1 MQGIVVPQGSRVTIT
16 KRGRGETIQN
26 ARHLLDGNNAPFLII
41 GDAPHSTYLYRDN
54 GTTPLTLAK
63 DLRHVGVED
72 LKDVDAV
79 VHMAELSN
87 DPAGQ
92 LAPNIT
98 YEINH
103 KGSVHLAEP
112 ALKAGVKRFVY
123 MSRAG
128 WGVSDGIVK
137 RRRNTL
143 RFSYWEA
150 RLLELHRHAKAPT
163 DNWL

>member
-1 MQGIVVPQGSRVTIT
+1 LLAPELIRQGYEVIGLDTGFYKERTFY
-16 KRGRGETIQN
+16 RGGE
-26 ARHLLDGNNAPFLII
+26 
-41 GDAPHSTYLYRDN
+41 
-54 GTTPLTLAK
+54 TTPLTLAK

-79 VHMAELSN
+79 VHMAELFN
-87 DPAGQ
+87 DPPGQ
-92 LAPNIT
+92 RAPTIT

-103 KGSVHLAEP
+103 KRSVHLAEL

-123 MSRAG
+123 MFSC
-128 WGVSDGIVK
+128 SSLYIVMQHLGRVGTGLCK
-137 RRRNTL
+137 RRRNSL

-150 RLLELHRHAKAPT
+150 RLLELHRPAKAPT